1 MTNLNSQLTE
11 VLQGIRSEIKV
22 DTDGKAS
29 ISKYGLAKL
38 IGVSKDN
45 LIGDRI
51 AKKLAEMLME
61 LGFELGDRMFE
72 NGVPDIAVAC
82 IVKYYALYA
91 QRTTENA
98 KILLDAFSA
107 VGIRVWFQEM
117 VGFERLKPKTK
128 LEGYKEAQKAMEE
141 LITLMEYA
149 SNKPGLENIHSF
161 ALDADSTAL
170 PGLITVDDIL
180 AQNNTEF
187 SHREKSVIG
196 MFASTAYRNLTG
208 KKPDQV
214 IKRYVDKSGKPQT
227 THVPG
232 YPLDFVP
239 VIKNAIELGFS
250 SCVDRNN

>member
-22 DTDGKAS
+22 DTEGKAS
-29 ISKYGLAKL
+29 ITKYGLAKL

-51 AKKLAEMLME
+51 AKKLAEMLTE

-72 NGVPDIAVAC
+72 NGVPDVAVAC
-82 IVKYYALYA
+82 IIKYYALYA

-117 VGFERLKPKTK
+117 VGFEKPKPLTK
-128 LEGYKEAQKAMEE
+128 LEGYKEAQKAMTE

-149 SNKPGLENIHSF
+149 SDKPGLENIHSF
-161 ALDADSTAL
+161 ALEADSKAL
-170 PGLITVDDIL
+170 SGLITVDDIM
-180 AQNNTEF
+180 AKTNTQS
-187 SHREKSVIG
+187 SHRERSIIG
-196 MFASTAYRNLTG
+196 MYSSAAYRNLTG
-208 KKPDQV
+208 KAPNKV
-214 IKRYVDKSGKPQT
+214 KKRSVDKSGKPQT
-227 THVPG
+227 TWVPA
-232 YPLDFVP
+232 YPLDFAP
-239 VIKNAIELGFS
+239 IIENAIELAFGS
-250 SCVDRNN
+250 